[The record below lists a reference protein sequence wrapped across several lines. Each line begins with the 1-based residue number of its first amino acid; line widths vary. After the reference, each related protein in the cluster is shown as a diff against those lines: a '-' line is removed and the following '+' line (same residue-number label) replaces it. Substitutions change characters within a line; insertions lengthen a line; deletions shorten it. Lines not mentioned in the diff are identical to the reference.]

1 MRIIDVHGHW
11 GPWPFHLDVG
21 DVSLNIELMDRY
33 GIDLQVV
40 SAAEAVV
47 YDAVKGN
54 AALAEVLI
62 NQPRLFGYA
71 VVNPNRLERSAED
84 LRDCLSTGRFLG
96 AKIHTTYPG
105 VTIGEPLM
113 ADAFDMLDEANVPL
127 LLHTWGKDVALL
139 PGMLE
144 NRPNLRVIVGHAAW
158 RRMAR
163 GSESRRRL
171 RPPLPGALPHSD
183 GRGPNRLRTVKGSTD
198 RAVLVRHRLDPDRPV
213 HLAGRHPRRG
223 LHSRRAGEGPLQER
237 RNPLQRKRSSSKQR
251 MTASRSDAGSE
262 GP

>member
-144 NRPNLRVIVGHAAW
+144 NRPNLRVIVGHAGGDAW
-158 RRMAR
+158 REAAR
-163 GSESRRRL
+163 AAADCDRL
-171 RPPLPGALPHSD
+171 YLEHCRTVTDAGRIAFARSKGVPIEQFLFGTDSTLIDPCISLGVIRDAGFTQDELEKVLSKNAEALFSGALP
-183 GRGPNRLRTVKGSTD
+183 
-198 RAVLVRHRLDPDRPV
+198 
-213 HLAGRHPRRG
+213 
-223 LHSRRAGEGPLQER
+223 
-237 RNPLQRKRSSSKQR
+237 SS
-251 MTASRSDAGSE
+251 E
-262 GP
+262 